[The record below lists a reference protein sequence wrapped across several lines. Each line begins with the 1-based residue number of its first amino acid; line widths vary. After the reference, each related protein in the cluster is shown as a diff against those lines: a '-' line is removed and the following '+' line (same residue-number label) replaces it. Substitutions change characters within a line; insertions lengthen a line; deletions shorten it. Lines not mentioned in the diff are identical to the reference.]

1 MLGAEDAVGRRW
13 CFFSPAN
20 VFSLMVFLFCL
31 VCWEWVRYLEAVV
44 NTVLVV
50 SVASQVTAFRQG
62 FEECVPLLSCFLF
75 SCF

>member
-1 MLGAEDAVGRRW
+1 MLFFTSQ
-13 CFFSPAN
+13 CFF
-20 VFSLMVFLFCL
+20 LDVFLFCL

-62 FEECVPLLSCFLF
+62 FEECVPLLSCFFVFLLGM
-75 SCF
+75 